1 MQDEEWKDIQG
12 YEGKYQVSNY
22 GDIKRLE
29 RDIVDSLGRKK
40 HYTEKVFHP
49 QKANNGYTRVSFGLD
64 RDLTHRVVAKAFI
77 PNPNNLPEVNH
88 KDGRRK
94 NFNYAG
100 TKANNYTDGNLEWVD
115 RKQNMIHASLNGLM
129 NRDSQKRKRAVK
141 INQKKS
147 IEIIHRPVVMKNLE
161 NKTIAFF
168 RCIKEAG
175 IITGITYQNIGE
187 VCRGTRNTAGGYKWE
202 YINKDKYKAI
212 TQEIV

>member
-22 GDIKRLE
+22 GDI
-29 RDIVDSLGRKK
+29 
-40 HYTEKVFHP
+40 
-49 QKANNGYTRVSFGLD
+49 
-64 RDLTHRVVAKAFI
+64 
-77 PNPNNLPEVNH
+77 
-88 KDGRRK
+88 
-94 NFNYAG
+94 
-100 TKANNYTDGNLEWVD
+100 
-115 RKQNMIHASLNGLM
+115 
-129 NRDSQKRKRAVK
+129 
-141 INQKKS
+141 KKS